1 MTDITSELQVDEYGR
16 ILNDPTHD
24 ESPSH
29 GNSPAAWG
37 LVICVLV
44 GLVVA
49 GISAL
54 ASVWVVMWI
63 GIILAIAGL
72 PVGFFMRLA
81 GKGANGEF
89 KAHDFYDHHTVLG
102 DIIAGVI
109 GTNVLRRQRRYRI
122 CNNSLLKRH
131 RRALMLAS
139 RWTRCQAHHA
149 K

>member
-1 MTDITSELQVDEYGR
+1 MFWRKKGNTLMTDITNELQVDEYGR

-63 GIILAIAGL
+63 GIGLAIAGL
-72 PVGFFMRLA
+72 PVGFIMRLS

-89 KAHDFYDHHTVLG
+89 QG
-102 DIIAGVI
+102 
-109 GTNVLRRQRRYRI
+109 
-122 CNNSLLKRH
+122 S
-131 RRALMLAS
+131 
-139 RWTRCQAHHA
+139 
-149 K
+149 